1 MNETQANNIRHNLWI
16 FRLRRKIPR
25 HVFVRDIMSV
35 QAYRE
40 IEYGH
45 EAISPD
51 MLKKF
56 IEKYDLKRKHL
67 TTAPDFASLLD
78 HPTRKLIEYQRVAM
92 SSTQG
97 KHLMHFLRDF
107 LPRTY

>member
-16 FRLRRKIPR
+16 FRLRRNIPR

-45 EAISPD
+45 
-51 MLKKF
+51 
-56 IEKYDLKRKHL
+56 
-67 TTAPDFASLLD
+67 
-78 HPTRKLIEYQRVAM
+78 
-92 SSTQG
+92 
-97 KHLMHFLRDF
+97 
-107 LPRTY
+107 

>member
-45 EAISPD
+45 EAIGP
-51 MLKKF
+51 
-56 IEKYDLKRKHL
+56 
-67 TTAPDFASLLD
+67 
-78 HPTRKLIEYQRVAM
+78 
-92 SSTQG
+92 
-97 KHLMHFLRDF
+97 
-107 LPRTY
+107 

>member
-1 MNETQANNIRHNLWI
+1 
-16 FRLRRKIPR
+16 
-25 HVFVRDIMSV
+25 MSV

-45 EAISPD
+45 EAISAD
-51 MLKKF
+51 LLKKF

-67 TTAPDFASLLD
+67 TAAPDFASLLD
-78 HPTRKLIEYQRVAM
+78 HPTRKLIEHQRVAM
-92 SSTQG
+92 SSTQR

>member
-1 MNETQANNIRHNLWI
+1 MDFPPAPKNSAPCFCARNYER
-16 FRLRRKIPR
+16 
-25 HVFVRDIMSV
+25 

-92 SSTQG
+92 SSTQR